1 MIDYEWESFRK
12 FPWMTE
18 PAWEAASKIK
28 VEIKCWLK
36 ESGGNPLLPRLL
48 LHAVLFRATP
58 LVKALLEAGAS
69 AQYQPYDNAIAGLKS
84 GFFPLMFAVSHS
96 EYDYDPALVD
106 LLLEYGAEFN
116 EPQEDSFSCKSL
128 MGHAINDPKAVADLL
143 RRGVD
148 PDQIAVVKNP
158 REKDF
163 PLRCFFETPL
173 QLACQDQF
181 EDGVAEWKKRKSV
194 RLLLEAGADIEICHS
209 KSLNQT
215 PFLMSIINNPILS
228 GILLSHGANIHA
240 LDKEGVGID
249 GFIESMKDAQELKRL
264 YKPFKQRLARIREK
278 EMETN
283 TSMPKK
289 NARKIVRL

>member
-1 MIDYEWESFRK
+1 MIDYEWNSFRK

-28 VEIKCWLK
+28 LEIKCWLQ
-36 ESGGNPLLPRLL
+36 ESGGSPLLPRLL

-69 AQYQPYDNAIAGLKS
+69 AKYQPFDDVMLGAKT
-84 GFFPLMFAVSHS
+84 GFFPLMFAVCHS
-96 EYDYDPALVD
+96 EYAYDPALVD
-106 LLLEYGAEFN
+106 LLLEHGADFN

-128 MGHAINDPKAVADLL
+128 MGYAINDPNAVADLL
-143 RRGVD
+143 RRGVN

-163 PLRCFFETPL
+163 PLRCYFETPL
-173 QLACQDQF
+173 QLACQNQF

-194 RLLLEAGADIEICHS
+194 RLLLKAGADTEVCHNR
-209 KSLNQT
+209 SLNQT
-215 PFLMSIINNPILS
+215 PFLMSVMNNPILS
-228 GILLSHGANIHA
+228 GILLSYGANIHA

-249 GFIESMKDAQELKRL
+249 GIVESLKETYELKRL
-264 YKPFKQRLARIREK
+264 YKPFKQRLAKIREK

-283 TSMPKK
+283 TDMPRK
-289 NARKIVRL
+289 NIRKGVRL